1 VVATAGDLVFQG
13 TYAGEFA
20 AYAADTG
27 KKLWS
32 FDAQAPIIAA
42 PSTFEVGGEQYVAVL
57 VGGGGAYA
65 LSPGIVSLK
74 SGKPRPLTRLL
85 VFKLGGQAKLPAIPA
100 AYKAPLNPPPLNAT
114 PAELQQGFELYS
126 HFCGLCHGDT
136 GVSGGVTPDLRY
148 SPLLASDSFFDVV
161 LGGALKDRG
170 MISFAPVLTRP
181 QVAATRSYL
190 IKRAHE
196 TQEAQAKGQDLSAG

>member
-1 VVATAGDLVFQG
+1 M
-13 TYAGEFA
+13 
-20 AYAADTG
+20 
-27 KKLWS
+27 
-32 FDAQAPIIAA
+32 
-42 PSTFEVGGEQYVAVL
+42 AVL
-57 VGGGGAYA
+57 VGGGGAYS

-85 VFKLGGQAKLPAIPA
+85 VFRLGGQAKLPPAPA
-100 AYKAPLNPPPLNAT
+100 AFKTALNPPPLTAT
-114 PAELQQGFELYS
+114 PAEVEEGFRLYS
-126 HFCGLCHGDT
+126 HFCGICHGDT

-181 QVAATRSYL
+181 QVAAIRSYL

-196 TQEAQAKGQDLSAG
+196 TQAAQAKGEDLSAG